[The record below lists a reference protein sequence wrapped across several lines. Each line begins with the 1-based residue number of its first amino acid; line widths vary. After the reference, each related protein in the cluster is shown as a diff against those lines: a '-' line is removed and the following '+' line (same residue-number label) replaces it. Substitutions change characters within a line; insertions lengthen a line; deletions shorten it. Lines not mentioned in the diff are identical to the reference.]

1 LRRADDLLG
10 PCKVHR
16 ASCLEKIFSN
26 LEKMKQLR
34 FYISLYI
41 IIPFIITGLTILA
54 CIISFRLTKYSLGQG
69 ADPAQPV
76 FWLIIVLGILAFVI
90 GFALVRVILNPV
102 ERFVEKALKLASISG
117 DPVKKRK
124 EWSVDKI
131 AEFASVFD
139 RVTSV
144 LSRIDARHFFPEII
158 GESLAM
164 RGMLSLIKKVA
175 PSDATV
181 LILGESGTGKELVAT
196 SIHENSLRKSKPF
209 IKLNCAAIPA
219 ELLESELF
227 GHEKGAF
234 TGATK
239 FKPGKFDMADN
250 GTLFLDEIGDMP
262 LKLQSKILRVI
273 QEKEFYRVGGSSTVK
288 VDVRFIAS
296 TNQNL
301 EKMVQE
307 GAFREDLYYRLN
319 VFTLHLP
326 PLRERKEDIPLL
338 VERFLQD
345 LPKKVE
351 ISSIALQM
359 IMAYSWPG
367 NIRELKNVIES
378 AAVIAEDGFI
388 EPAQLPGSITGMFNT
403 RSNEISLPVNL
414 SLDERMNEI
423 EKSIIIEALRKTGG
437 VQVRATELLG
447 INQRSLWHR
456 IKKHKIDVKSIKSNE
471 N

>member
-1 LRRADDLLG
+1 MR
-10 PCKVHR
+10 H
-16 ASCLEKIFSN
+16 S
-26 LEKMKQLR
+26 R

-54 CIISFRLTKYSLGQG
+54 GIISFRLTKYNLEQG
-69 ADPAQPV
+69 SDPAQPV
-76 FWLIIVLGILAFVI
+76 FWFIILVAILTFAI
-90 GFALVRVILNPV
+90 GFALVRFILKPV
-102 ERFVEKALKLASISG
+102 EQFVEKAVKLASISG
-117 DPVKKRK
+117 AGNNKRK

-131 AEFASVFD
+131 QQFANVFD

-144 LSRIDARHFFPEII
+144 LSRMDARHFFPQII

-164 RGMLSLIKKVA
+164 RGLLSLIKKVA
-175 PSDATV
+175 PTDSTI

-196 SIHENSLRKSKPF
+196 SIYENCLRKNKPF
-209 IKLNCAAIPA
+209 IKLNCAAIPT

-239 FKPGKFDMADN
+239 NKPGKFDMAN
-250 GTLFLDEIGDMP
+250 GGTFFLDEIGDMP
-262 LKLQSKILRVI
+262 LNLQSKILRVI
-273 QEKEFYRVGGSSTVK
+273 QEKEFYRVGGSHTIK

-301 EKMVQE
+301 EKLVQE
-307 GAFREDLYYRLN
+307 GKFREDLYYRLN

-338 VERFLQD
+338 VDYFLQN

-351 ISSIALQM
+351 ISSVALQM
-359 IMAYSWPG
+359 IMAFTWPG

-378 AAVIAEDGFI
+378 AAVIAENGYI
-388 EPAQLPGSITGMFNT
+388 EPAQLPGAITGAFNT
-403 RSNEISLPVNL
+403 DSKEVSLPANL
-414 SLDERMNEI
+414 PLDERINEI
-423 EKSIIIEALRKTGG
+423 EKSMIIEALRKTGG

-471 N
+471 I

>member
-1 LRRADDLLG
+1 MRQ
-10 PCKVHR
+10 
-16 ASCLEKIFSN
+16 S
-26 LEKMKQLR
+26 R

-41 IIPFIITGLTILA
+41 IIPFIITGLTVLA
-54 CIISFRLTKYSLGQG
+54 AIISFRLTKYGLAGGS
-69 ADPAQPV
+69 DPAQPV
-76 FWLIIVLGILAFVI
+76 FWFILILGVVAFAT
-90 GFALVRVILNPV
+90 GFVLVRFILKPV
-102 ERFVEKALKLASISG
+102 ERFVEKARKLATLSG
-117 DPVKKRK
+117 EKTDTEKN
-124 EWSVDKI
+124 WSLDQI
-131 AEFASVFD
+131 DQFASVFD

-144 LSRIDARHFFPEII
+144 LSRMDARHFFPDII

-164 RGMLSLIKKVA
+164 RGLLGLIKKVA
-175 PSDATV
+175 PSDSTV

-196 SIHENSLRKSKPF
+196 SIYENSNRHKKPF
-209 IKLNCAAIPA
+209 IKLNCAAIPE

-239 FKPGKFDMADN
+239 FKPGKFDMAHQ
-250 GTLFLDEIGDMP
+250 GTIFLDEIGDMP
-262 LKLQSKILRVI
+262 LNLQSKILRVI
-273 QEKEFYRVGGSSTVK
+273 QEKEFYRVGGSSTIK

-307 GAFREDLYYRLN
+307 GKFREDLYYRLN

-338 VERFLQD
+338 VDHFLQKLSKPVD
-345 LPKKVE
+345 
-351 ISSIALQM
+351 ISSVALQM
-359 IMAYSWPG
+359 IMAYTWPG
-367 NIRELKNVIES
+367 NIRELKNTIES
-378 AAVIAEDGFI
+378 AAVIAENGFI
-388 EPAQLPGSITGMFNT
+388 EPAQLPAKITGVFSNSESNT
-403 RSNEISLPVNL
+403 VALPAANL
-414 SLDERMNEI
+414 PLDERLKEI

-456 IKKHKIDVKSIKSNE
+456 IKKHGIDVKSIKNHE

>member
-1 LRRADDLLG
+1 
-10 PCKVHR
+10 
-16 ASCLEKIFSN
+16 
-26 LEKMKQLR
+26 MKQLR

-54 CIISFRLTKYSLGQG
+54 CIISFRLTKYSLGHG

-102 ERFVEKALKLASISG
+102 ERFVEKALRLASISG

-196 SIHENSLRKSKPF
+196 SIHENSSCKSKPF

-239 FKPGKFDMADN
+239 FKPGKFDMADK

-262 LKLQSKILRVI
+262 LKLQSKILRAI

-326 PLRERKEDIPLL
+326 PLRERKEDIPQL

-351 ISSIALQM
+351 ISSLALQM

-388 EPAQLPGSITGMFNT
+388 EPAQLPGSITGAFNT
-403 RSNEISLPVNL
+403 RPNEISLPVNL

-456 IKKHKIDVKSIKSNE
+456 IKKHKIDVKSLKSNE
-471 N
+471 I

>member
-1 LRRADDLLG
+1 MR
-10 PCKVHR
+10 H
-16 ASCLEKIFSN
+16 
-26 LEKMKQLR
+26 LR

-102 ERFVEKALKLASISG
+102 ERFVEKALKLSSVS
-117 DPVKKRK
+117 DESVEKRK

-131 AEFASVFD
+131 AQFASVFD

-164 RGMLSLIKKVA
+164 RGLLSLIKKVA

-239 FKPGKFDMADN
+239 FKPGKFDMADE

-338 VERFLQD
+338 VDRFLNN
-345 LPKKVE
+345 LPKKVD

-367 NIRELKNVIES
+367 NIRELQNVIES
-378 AAVIAEDGFI
+378 AAVIAENGFV
-388 EPAQLPGSITGMFNT
+388 EPAQLPGSITGAFNAKGT
-403 RSNEISLPVNL
+403 DVSLPVNL
-414 SLDERMNEI
+414 SLDERMSEI
-423 EKSIIIEALRKTGG
+423 EKGIIIEALRKTGG

-456 IKKHKIDVKSIKSNE
+456 IKKHKIDVKSLKNHEI
-471 N
+471 